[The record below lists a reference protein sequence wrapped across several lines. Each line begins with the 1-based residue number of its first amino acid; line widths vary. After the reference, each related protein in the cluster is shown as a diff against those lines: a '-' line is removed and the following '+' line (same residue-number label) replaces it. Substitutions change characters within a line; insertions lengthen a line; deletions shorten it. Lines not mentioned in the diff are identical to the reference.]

1 MDDPE
6 KAQKK
11 IRLLISRATKERADP
26 RGRQTHGRLNRTSF
40 FSGSGRYDCSL
51 FPRPHDYDKR

>member
-26 RGRQTHGRLNRTSF
+26 REAKQNF
-40 FSGSGRYDCSL
+40 VL
-51 FPRPHDYDKR
+51 FR

>member
-6 KAQKK
+6 KVQKK

-26 RGRQTHGRLNRTSF
+26 REEADPREAKQNF
-40 FSGSGRYDCSL
+40 VL
-51 FPRPHDYDKR
+51 FR